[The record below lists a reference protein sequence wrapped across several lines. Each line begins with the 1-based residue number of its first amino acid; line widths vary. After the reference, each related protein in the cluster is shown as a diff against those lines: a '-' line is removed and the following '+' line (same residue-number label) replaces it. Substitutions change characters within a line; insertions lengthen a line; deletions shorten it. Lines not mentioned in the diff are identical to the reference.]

1 MKILNFS
8 FIILL
13 FSLKN
18 LYAEN
23 KLANDIVIEFHKS
36 LRCLVCEGQSIY
48 DSNAE
53 FANNIKEQTESMLR
67 EGKSLVEIENLY
79 LDIYGEEILLTPKF
93 NRKNFFIWLL
103 PYMCIAVFA
112 FFYFRV

>member
-53 FANNIKEQTESMLR
+53 FANNIKDQTESMLR

-79 LDIYGEEILLTPKF
+79 LETKNLIELRDILVTKLISGEIKISDTKKIIQE
-93 NRKNFFIWLL
+93 
-103 PYMCIAVFA
+103 A
-112 FFYFRV
+112 RV